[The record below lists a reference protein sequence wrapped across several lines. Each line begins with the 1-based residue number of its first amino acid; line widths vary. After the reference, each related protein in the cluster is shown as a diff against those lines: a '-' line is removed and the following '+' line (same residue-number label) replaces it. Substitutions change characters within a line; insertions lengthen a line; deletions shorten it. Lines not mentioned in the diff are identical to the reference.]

1 VIDSLEQLGLECEA
15 VSFAFV
21 WINYLFEGEQI
32 LPHTLVPHQVDR
44 AKTTFAEQFLDLVA
58 SAYNTSD
65 WKNFFYLLHNAPRT
79 MC

>member
-1 VIDSLEQLGLECEA
+1 MIDSLEQLGLECKA

-44 AKTTFAEQFLDLVA
+44 AKTTFAEQLLDLVA
-58 SAYNTSD
+58 SSYDTPG
-65 WKNFFYLLHNAPRT
+65 WENFFYLLHNTPRAL
-79 MC
+79 C